1 MNYYFPEEKY
11 DDDIN
16 FIQFESEYNDKIIV
30 LEKEN
35 ENLGYQYTH
44 HFSKIKNILEE
55 PNMKELERIYAK
67 TIRELYPVGIIS
79 TEIQDTDD
87 YNTAV
92 IKIIMK
98 HRSEINRLRNE
109 GTSLDAKM
117 SSNVTLI
124 RNYKNE
130 KIKQFLGIK

>member
-1 MNYYFPEEKY
+1 MNDYYFPEEKY
-11 DDDIN
+11 DNDID
-16 FIQFESEYNDKIIV
+16 FIKFESEYNDKIIV

-35 ENLGYQYTH
+35 EMLGYQYTR
-44 HFSKIKNILEE
+44 HFSKIKDILKE
-55 PNMKELERIYAK
+55 PNMKELEKIYAK
-67 TIRELYPVGIIS
+67 TIQELYPVGILT
-79 TEIQDTDD
+79 TEIKDTDD

-117 SSNVTLI
+117 SANATLI
-124 RNYKNE
+124 RKYKNE
-130 KIKQFLGIK
+130 KIKQFLN

>member
-1 MNYYFPEEKY
+1 
-11 DDDIN
+11 
-16 FIQFESEYNDKIIV
+16 
-30 LEKEN
+30 
-35 ENLGYQYTH
+35 
-44 HFSKIKNILEE
+44 
-55 PNMKELERIYAK
+55 MKELERIYAK